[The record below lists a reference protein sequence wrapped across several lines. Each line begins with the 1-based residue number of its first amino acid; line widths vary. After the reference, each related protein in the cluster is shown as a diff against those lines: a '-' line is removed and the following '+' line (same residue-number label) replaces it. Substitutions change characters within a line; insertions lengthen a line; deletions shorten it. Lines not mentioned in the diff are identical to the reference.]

1 MKGGRARHG
10 LAPRPSEGASGLAR
24 TEKERASSPIHGL
37 TPTQLR
43 EAERGLKH
51 VLASTFAPRWIAE
64 NLRDLLNEA
73 SAEYVEWL
81 RDHRAPPNPAGWLVE
96 RGRWRALDLV
106 NRENRRSGPP
116 IDSVIHLVEDPAP
129 TPEDALL
136 ERDRQRRIADA
147 LSHIPERD
155 RKLLA
160 LVYYEGHSI
169 RAAGRLLGWGKSSA
183 DSHHAEAMKRLRA
196 LVGEREL
203 LSPALVGLAAQAM
216 VLRDRT
222 PRLVG
227 GIASRLSAA
236 AQDFADLIA
245 RSVGAA
251 TRGAEGAAQRAAPLT
266 DTGTAAISGGAGRA
280 LAQCGALA
288 AICGALLLSPAGHGV
303 EAVFSPHHPAPM
315 PAREPRPA
323 GEPPTD
329 ATPPPTPAPSPRAEE
344 LSRSPSPSRSERRRR
359 KRAIRRRRR
368 EKIARA
374 RRARKARASREKRNE
389 NIQAAEQGAATEAV
403 EPAPEI
409 EAPAPE
415 AEAEAPEVEAAPPP
429 ATGAQVQEEFGH

>member
-1 MKGGRARHG
+1 V
-10 LAPRPSEGASGLAR
+10 AR

-43 EAERGLKH
+43 EAERGLKQ
-51 VLASTFAPRWIAE
+51 VLAATFAPRWITE

-81 RDHRAPPNPAGWLVE
+81 RDHRPPPNPAGWLVE

-129 TPEDALL
+129 SPEDALL
-136 ERDRQRRIADA
+136 QRDRQRRIADA

-155 RKLLA
+155 RNLLA

-169 RAAGRLLGWGKSSA
+169 RAAGRLLGWGKSTA
-183 DSHHAEAMKRLRA
+183 DSHHAEAMRRLRA

-222 PRLVG
+222 RLVG
-227 GIASRLSAA
+227 GIANRLSAA
-236 AQDFADLIA
+236 AQDFADLVG
-245 RSVGAA
+245 RSVGAV
-251 TRGAEGAAQRAAPLT
+251 TRGAEGAAQRTAPLT
-266 DTGTAAISGGAGRA
+266 DTGSAAISGGAGRA

-288 AICGALLLSPAGHGV
+288 AICGALLLSPAGHGI
-303 EAVFSPHHPAPM
+303 EAVISPHRSLPTPAPELRRH
-315 PAREPRPA
+315 REPSA
-323 GEPPTD
+323 ATD
-329 ATPPPTPAPSPRAEE
+329 TTPTPTLAPSPRAVE
-344 LSRSPSPSRSERRRR
+344 LSRSPGPTRSELRRQRRQARRRR
-359 KRAIRRRRR
+359 QRHR

-374 RRARKARASREKRNE
+374 RRADRVREAKARRAKRNE
-389 NIQAAEQGAATEAV
+389 TIEAPVEEAPAEEAPAEV
-403 EPAPEI
+403 IEPAPET
-409 EAPAPE
+409 EPS
-415 AEAEAPEVEAAPPP
+415 PEVESAPPP
-429 ATGAQVQEEFGH
+429 ATGGQTRQEFGL

>member
-1 MKGGRARHG
+1 M
-10 LAPRPSEGASGLAR
+10 AR

-37 TPTQLR
+37 TPNQIR

-51 VLASTFAPRWIAE
+51 VLAPTFAPRWIAE

-81 RDHRAPPNPAGWLVE
+81 RDHRPPPNPAGWLVE
-96 RGRWRALDLV
+96 RGRWRALDRV

-116 IDSVIHLVEDPAP
+116 IDSVVHLVEDPAP

-183 DSHHAEAMKRLRA
+183 DTHHAEAMKRLRA

-203 LSPALVGLAAQAM
+203 LSPALVGLAAQAIA
-216 VLRDRT
+216 LRDRR
-222 PRLVG
+222 RLVG
-227 GIASRLSAA
+227 GIANRLSAA
-236 AQDFADLIA
+236 AQDLADLIA

-251 TRGAEGAAQRAAPLT
+251 TRGVAGAAQRAAPLT

-288 AICGALLLSPAGHGV
+288 AICGALLLSPAGHSV
-303 EAVFSPHHPAPM
+303 EAILSPNHPVPR

-323 GEPPTD
+323 GEPPAPA
-329 ATPPPTPAPSPRAEE
+329 ATPPATLAPSPRTEE
-344 LSRSPSPSRSERRRR
+344 LSRPPGPTRSERRRG
-359 KRAIRRRRR
+359 KRATRRRRR
-368 EKIARA
+368 EKIAKA

-389 NIQAAEQGAATEAV
+389 NIEAAEHKAATEEV
-403 EPAPEI
+403 KPAPEI
-409 EAPAPE
+409 EAPPPE
-415 AEAEAPEVEAAPPP
+415 AEVVAPEVEAAPPA
-429 ATGAQVQEEFGH
+429 ATGAQVQQEFGH

>member
-1 MKGGRARHG
+1 
-10 LAPRPSEGASGLAR
+10 LAR
-24 TEKERASSPIHGL
+24 TEKERASSPLRGL

-51 VLASTFAPRWIAE
+51 VLAPTFAPRWIAE

-73 SAEYVEWL
+73 CAEYVEWL
-81 RDHRAPPNPAGWLVE
+81 RDHRPPPNPAGWLVE

-116 IDSVIHLVEDPAP
+116 IDSVIHMVEDPAP

-160 LVYYEGHSI
+160 LVYYEGHSV
-169 RAAGRLLGWGKSSA
+169 RVAGRLLGWGKSSA
-183 DSHHAEAMKRLRA
+183 DRHHAEAMKRLRA

-203 LSPALVGLAAQAM
+203 LSPALVGLAAQAL

-222 PRLVG
+222 RLVG
-227 GIASRLSAA
+227 GVANRLSAA
-236 AQDFADLIA
+236 AQDFADLVT
-245 RSVGAA
+245 RSFGAA
-251 TRGAEGAAQRAAPLT
+251 TRGAEGAAQRAAPLS
-266 DTGTAAISGGAGRA
+266 DSGTAAISGGASRA

-288 AICGALLLSPAGHGV
+288 AICGALFLSPAGHGV
-303 EAVFSPHHPAPM
+303 EAVFSPHHSTPT
-315 PAREPRPA
+315 PAREPRPPV
-323 GEPPTD
+323 GERATD
-329 ATPPPTPAPSPRAEE
+329 TTPPPTLAPSPRAEE
-344 LSRSPSPSRSERRRR
+344 LSRSPGPTRSERRRR
-359 KRAIRRRRR
+359 KRAIRRRQRA
-368 EKIARA
+368 KVAKA
-374 RRARKARASREKRNE
+374 RRAKEARASRLKRNE
-389 NIQAAEQGAATEAV
+389 NIEAVEQEAATEAA
-403 EPAPEI
+403 EPSPEI

-415 AEAEAPEVEAAPPP
+415 AEVEAPTVEAAPPP
-429 ATGAQVQEEFGH
+429 ATGAQVNQEFGH